1 MLYLCKKVRIMFQDN
16 EYIGFVTYTQ
26 GKRNRKIPFGI
37 VSQSYK
43 QKAIVTH
50 YSRKIRKN
58 LIAIED
64 KRYFSHLGI
73 DIKSI
78 SRALY
83 MNIKARRII
92 QGGSTITQQLARN
105 LFEDHSITFH
115 RKIKE
120 ILYAMSL
127 ERENTKEEILDLYF
141 NNIYWGKN
149 LYGIRA
155 ASLYYFAKEPY
166 LLSQQEQLLLLTILR
181 GPNYYIRHS
190 DLCMKRYNLLNEILF
205 KKGIISKN
213 VYQNNK
219 MWTYNFEYNKL
230 SIIPP
235 SVIPYITKSINNKK
249 SSILTSLNFDLQNFI
264 NYTIEKSP
272 YPISIVILQD
282 GKIIG
287 INSKYGIDYPLTFHS
302 NIGSTLKPFLYTF
315 YRENGVSKEETF
327 NCITTINNQ
336 KWNVKE
342 AELPSKSVLNIQEA
356 LLTSNNN
363 AFINAANKIGMNN
376 VLKFIASLLNKEE
389 SNIHPSSILGATSD
403 GISLFELTK
412 LYADFFLNNDDPFKN
427 ECKQL
432 LCQIAKIKLGIDINN
447 LFLKTGTTNGNKERF
462 AILGN
467 EKIVLGIMRQENSI
481 NDYSK
486 DGSFINSIKNIAR
499 NIFSPKKMY
508 TWM

>member
-1 MLYLCKKVRIMFQDN
+1 M
-16 EYIGFVTYTQ
+16 
-26 GKRNRKIPFGI
+26 
-37 VSQSYK
+37 
-43 QKAIVTH
+43 
-50 YSRKIRKN
+50 
-58 LIAIED
+58 
-64 KRYFSHLGI
+64 
-73 DIKSI
+73 
-78 SRALY
+78 
-83 MNIKARRII
+83 
-92 QGGSTITQQLARN
+92 
-105 LFEDHSITFH
+105 
-115 RKIKE
+115 
-120 ILYAMSL
+120 
-127 ERENTKEEILDLYF
+127 
-141 NNIYWGKN
+141 
-149 LYGIRA
+149 
-155 ASLYYFAKEPY
+155 
-166 LLSQQEQLLLLTILR
+166 
-181 GPNYYIRHS
+181 
-190 DLCMKRYNLLNEILF
+190 
-205 KKGIISKN
+205 
-213 VYQNNK
+213 
-219 MWTYNFEYNKL
+219 
-230 SIIPP
+230 
-235 SVIPYITKSINNKK
+235 
-249 SSILTSLNFDLQNFI
+249 
-264 NYTIEKSP
+264 
-272 YPISIVILQD
+272 

-389 SNIHPSSILGATSD
+389 SNIHPSSILGATSN

-499 NIFSPKKMY
+499 NIFSPQKMY

>member
-1 MLYLCKKVRIMFQDN
+1 MNVMVNNLQNKPILRDKLIFCFSIRAN
-16 EYIGFVTYTQ
+16 EGSRERDMEKTEQIIGAL
-26 GKRNRKIPFGI
+26 KRNGF
-37 VSQSYK
+37 
-43 QKAIVTH
+43 H
-50 YSRKIRKN
+50 
-58 LIAIED
+58 LI
-64 KRYFSHLGI
+64 
-73 DIKSI
+73 
-78 SRALY
+78 
-83 MNIKARRII
+83 NP
-92 QGGSTITQQLARN
+92 T
-105 LFEDHSITFH
+105 
-115 RKIKE
+115 
-120 ILYAMSL
+120 
-127 ERENTKEEILDLYF
+127 
-141 NNIYWGKN
+141 
-149 LYGIRA
+149 YG
-155 ASLYYFAKEPY
+155 
-166 LLSQQEQLLLLTILR
+166 
-181 GPNYYIRHS
+181 
-190 DLCMKRYNLLNEILF
+190 
-205 KKGIISKN
+205 
-213 VYQNNK
+213 
-219 MWTYNFEYNKL
+219 
-230 SIIPP
+230 
-235 SVIPYITKSINNKK
+235 
-249 SSILTSLNFDLQNFI
+249 
-264 NYTIEKSP
+264 
-272 YPISIVILQD
+272 
-282 GKIIG
+282 
-287 INSKYGIDYPLTFHS
+287 
-302 NIGSTLKPFLYTF
+302 YTF

-427 ECKQL
+427 KCKQL

-499 NIFSPKKMY
+499 NIFSQKKMY